1 MSSTESSEGASSD
14 ASSAPSIRHRE
25 TVDQFVQLWAQMAST
40 WGINRTMAQIHALL
54 YCSESPLNTDD
65 IMERL
70 DISRGNANMNLR
82 SLAEWDLIEKTHL
95 AGSRKDFYAAK
106 KDVWHITA
114 EILKERERREVKPV
128 KQHLRKLRDHLKP
141 TPSDSCDDL
150 NERDAAL
157 CWRIQKLVE
166 LIDVF
171 DSLFEAL
178 LPIIEEKNADTIRQL
193 AQWAQSIEASS
204 EGT

>member
-1 MSSTESSEGASSD
+1 MPG
-14 ASSAPSIRHRE
+14 PRHRE
-25 TVDQFVQLWAQMAST
+25 TVDQFVQLWGTMAST

-82 SLAEWDLIEKTHL
+82 SLADWGLIEKRHL
-95 AGSRKDFYAAK
+95 PGSRKDFFVAK

-114 EILKERERREVKPV
+114 KILRERERREIKPV
-128 KQHLRKLRDHLKP
+128 KQQLGTLRDHLKS
-141 TPSDSCDDL
+141 TPSEGCDDL
-150 NERDAAL
+150 GERDAAL
-157 CWRIQKLVE
+157 CWRIQRLIE

-171 DSLFEAL
+171 DSLFDAL
-178 LPIIEEKNADTIRQL
+178 LPLIEEKNAASIKQL
-193 AQWAQSIEASS
+193 AQWAQSVEAAAD
-204 EGT
+204 E

>member
-1 MSSTESSEGASSD
+1 MSSSESSEGASLD
-14 ASSAPSIRHRE
+14 ASSAEGARHRE
-25 TVDQFVQLWAQMAST
+25 TVDQFVQLWGQMAST

-82 SLAEWDLIEKTHL
+82 SLAEWDLIAKTHM
-95 AGSRKDFYAAK
+95 AGSRKDFYEAN

-114 EILKERERREVKPV
+114 EILKERERREIEPV

-141 TPSDSCDDL
+141 APYDSCDDL

-166 LIDVF
+166 LIEVF
-171 DSLFEAL
+171 DSLFAAL
-178 LPIIEEKNADTIRQL
+178 LPLIEEKNADTIQQL
-193 AQWAQSIEASS
+193 AQWAQSMEPSS
-204 EGT
+204 KET